1 MRKTSAPGSANVSA
15 PDHAVSPL
23 VTGIKRYRWVIAW
36 CIFHTCA
43 LFLSYKEVRYFNAT
57 GEPKTDKFW
66 PFVKFTYP
74 YFLPD
79 DNTTYFK
86 FNGFFTQYDWT
97 EFSFYVGVVVFFIL
111 LMHVYK
117 KSEA

>member
-1 MRKTSAPGSANVSA
+1 MKQNSFPGPASADTSSEFTAR
-15 PDHAVSPL
+15 
-23 VTGIKRYRWVIAW
+23 IKRYRWVIAW
-36 CIFHTCA
+36 CICNLLA
-43 LFLSYKEVRYFNAT
+43 LLLSYNEIRFFNTA

-86 FNGFFTQYDWT
+86 FNGFVTQYDWT
-97 EFSFYVGVVVFFIL
+97 EFCFYTGSVLFFIVL
-111 LMHVYK
+111 RHVYR
-117 KSEA
+117 KSE

>member
-1 MRKTSAPGSANVSA
+1 MRKNNRQAPPAAQADASFWGTM
-15 PDHAVSPL
+15 L
-23 VTGIKRYRWVIAW
+23 RRYRWVIAW
-36 CIFHTCA
+36 CLLHACA
-43 LFLSYKEVRYFNAT
+43 LVLSYKEVRFFNTA
-57 GEPKTDKFW
+57 GEPKTERFW

-97 EFSFYVGVVVFFIL
+97 EFSFYTGTVIFFIIL
-111 LMHVYK
+111 VYVYR
-117 KSEA
+117 KSE